1 MKVILHVFYYLQG
14 YLTESGY
21 VNLQRVQ
28 MIMLAVGEVEDSIF
42 KKRKDDE
49 VKCFYCSS

>member
-1 MKVILHVFYYLQG
+1 
-14 YLTESGY
+14 
-21 VNLQRVQ
+21 

-49 VKCFYCSS
+49 VKCSYCSGHTAPVSWALLARDLAVTSECAVTSL

>member
-1 MKVILHVFYYLQG
+1 
-14 YLTESGY
+14 
-21 VNLQRVQ
+21 

-49 VKCFYCSS
+49 VKCFSCSSSIAPVSHRL